1 MGREIT
7 NPVLYAQQHPDKL
20 AIQDLDRRYTTYAY
34 KEIYNG
40 VEEDWKLYV
49 PNVDDKVEDW
59 DTNAVYR
66 VIAVDD
72 RTKLSTLKL
81 IGQLSAP
88 FDGQGDETTT
98 FEGIDPTWS
107 YDTWRVLINTNTIP
121 ATMNIDRRFHLHGS
135 DIRRIA
141 VFRGSDISAK
151 GEIISAMY
159 DNSGNKISDFI
170 PCQLIAYKDGTNKA
184 IWAPREGYCIKPVE
198 DFEQVMVVGYGDG
211 PQPLSMKRM
220 IVRIT
225 DYVRTPDQGIKY
237 ILEDG
242 VRLKSTWLSSSDTKL
257 LELPINVN
265 LDSVDLQAEVTYSD
279 GSIKH
284 WPVTGNKV
292 VLDGLNVFTSQVI
305 NSKHPLALHY
315 YLDDDEDTSYALP
328 GAVKHISVPYT
339 VVSKEA
345 KGAYSVKLFCY
356 PQWVSDAVGY
366 ELVFWLYNVDRE
378 RYYNVTDKVQLALNS
393 PEFNPKK
400 YGQPQEFAY
409 NIWLDEVDPTVYK
422 RVRHTQTIRMTL
434 LQAGSATSGDYWT
447 VTFSSQTTPT
457 TTDVYGRNTKALFTY
472 DVAGNAYVDLTNKH
486 SDLGEW
492 LNQLYY
498 PIHPLYLEKTESKA
512 PEPTHFEIMVGP
524 NVQKRFE
531 ISQWNRNNNV
541 PGGTGQDNANLYIR
555 WIKVQNGVDLH
566 LGITAVVISKV
577 A

>member
-88 FDGQGDETTT
+88 FDGQGDGTTT

-409 NIWLDEVDPTVYK
+409 
-422 RVRHTQTIRMTL
+422 
-434 LQAGSATSGDYWT
+434 
-447 VTFSSQTTPT
+447 
-457 TTDVYGRNTKALFTY
+457 
-472 DVAGNAYVDLTNKH
+472 
-486 SDLGEW
+486 
-492 LNQLYY
+492 
-498 PIHPLYLEKTESKA
+498 
-512 PEPTHFEIMVGP
+512 
-524 NVQKRFE
+524 
-531 ISQWNRNNNV
+531 
-541 PGGTGQDNANLYIR
+541 
-555 WIKVQNGVDLH
+555 
-566 LGITAVVISKV
+566 
-577 A
+577 